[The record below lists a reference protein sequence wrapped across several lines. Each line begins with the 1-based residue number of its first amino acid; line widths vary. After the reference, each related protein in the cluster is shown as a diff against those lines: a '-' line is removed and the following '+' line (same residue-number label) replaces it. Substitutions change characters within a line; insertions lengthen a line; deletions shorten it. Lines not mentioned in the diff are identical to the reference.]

1 LQKEGKLI
9 LAGRTTVK
17 ESMGVIILEVEN
29 EAEARKVMENDAAVK
44 AGIMS
49 AEVLPFQTAL
59 IKGN

>member
-1 LQKEGKLI
+1 
-9 LAGRTTVK
+9 
-17 ESMGVIILEVEN
+17 MGVVILEVGT
-29 EAEARKVMENDAAVK
+29 EAEARKVMEDDDAVK